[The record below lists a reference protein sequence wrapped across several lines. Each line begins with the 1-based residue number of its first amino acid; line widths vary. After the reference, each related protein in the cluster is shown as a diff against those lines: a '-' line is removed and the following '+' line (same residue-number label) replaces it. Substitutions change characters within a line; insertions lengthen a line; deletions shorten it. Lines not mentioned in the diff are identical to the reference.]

1 MGYRRKF
8 DIIADM
14 LLVASGGSGAKK
26 TQIMYKANLSYKL
39 LTKYLDEMRKT
50 YLLSYERKQR
60 HYVLTSKGKQFLEV
74 YKEYAKRTRDA
85 EKHLNDVNGKKRM
98 LETLCSR
105 RECGPGAG

>member
-26 TQIMYKANLSYKL
+26 KQIMYRANLSYKL

-50 YLLSYERKQR
+50 YLLSFERKQG
-60 HYVLTSKGKQFLEV
+60 HYILTNKGKQFLEV

-85 EKHLNDVNGKKRM
+85 ERHLNDVNGKRKM
-98 LETLCSR
+98 LENLCSR
-105 RECGPGAG
+105 KECGPGAG

>member
-26 TQIMYKANLSYKL
+26 TQIMYRANLSYKL

-50 YLLSYERKQR
+50 YLLSFEQKQR
-60 HYVLTSKGKQFLEV
+60 HYVLTSKGRQFLEV

-85 EKHLNDVNGKKRM
+85 EKHLNDLNGKKRM
-98 LETLCSR
+98 LESLCSS